1 MNAVLPAPAR
11 RGQFVILRAAATA
24 IYCEKSQKA
33 KTALDKAGKCFYT
46 DAKLKKAKTCESE
59 K

>member
-11 RGQFVILRAAATA
+11 RGQIVLLRAVTAA
-24 IYCEKSQKA
+24 ICCKKSQKA
-33 KTALDKAGKCFYT
+33 KKPLDTAAKCFYT
-46 DAKLKKAKTCESE
+46 DAKLNKKTCESE